1 MLVLTIWGVNV
12 CVRVCVCLPYEQCV
26 SVSQRQ
32 GACLWFCEGGVY
44 TQALRHTNTHRLHTK
59 KTHTWQLVYELK
71 PCFIGWEFDVIGVF
85 CRGGWGCS
93 GHSHGWFCQA
103 QDKSCTVGRSCLLQ
117 YPACLLVHP
126 RWSRHQFQIFYR
138 INSRRTRRV
147 VTSRFPGNSLGGF
160 HKVKLLNFPQPLC
173 ALVSPTFIGLWK
185 WNHGAR
191 LSVLLSDSQEPVQC
205 LHRSQQMLQNQNVLV
220 WLIDWMDL
228 LFDHFALGLGCSEQL
243 FSIS

>member
-1 MLVLTIWGVNV
+1 MY
-12 CVRVCVCLPYEQCV
+12 VCVCACV
-26 SVSQRQ
+26 CVYLMNNVYLCHSGRGLVCGSVR
-32 GACLWFCEGGVY
+32 EGCTLRLSD
-44 TQALRHTNTHRLHTK
+44 TQ
-59 KTHTWQLVYELK
+59 THTDSTQRDTHMALCLRIKTLFHWLR
-71 PCFIGWEFDVIGVF
+71 GWCDWSVLSG
-85 CRGGWGCS
+85 GGWGCS

-173 ALVSPTFIGLWK
+173 ARVSPTFISLWK

-191 LSVLLSDSQEPVQC
+191 LSVLLSDSQETVQC

-220 WLIDWMDL
+220 WLIEWIYYL
-228 LFDHFALGLGCSEQL
+228 TTLHLV
-243 FSIS
+243 

>member
-1 MLVLTIWGVNV
+1 MCACV
-12 CVRVCVCLPYEQCV
+12 CVYLMNNVYLCHSGRGLV
-26 SVSQRQ
+26 
-32 GACLWFCEGGVY
+32 WFCEGGVY

-59 KTHTWQLVYELK
+59 RHTHGTLSTNKNLVSLVDRLTWLE
-71 PCFIGWEFDVIGVF
+71 CFV
-85 CRGGWGCS
+85 GGWGCS

-173 ALVSPTFIGLWK
+173 ARVSPTFISLWK

-228 LFDHFALGLGCSEQL
+228 LFDHFTLGLGCSEQL